1 MPLRTQRRRSSF
13 ERPLSYQMATEEADS
28 FEDYLTSARVLGTS
42 YPSNFS
48 SHARTLSHP
57 TATTASLE
65 IPKGSHLTHRASM
78 PPSLQLLQVS
88 RRGERGA
95 RGGEEGRK
103 GGGRGEGRRKGR
115 GGGREGR
122 DGGGVASCTWK
133 EEMSLGTREGQKR
146 GEKGQGRSPFRICL
160 ACFNSHCPTR
170 ASCSKHLSS
179 CWKQMNLDV
188 TI

>member
-1 MPLRTQRRRSSF
+1 
-13 ERPLSYQMATEEADS
+13 MATEEADS

-42 YPSNFS
+42 YPSNLP

-95 RGGEEGRK
+95 RGGEEGRRGEGEEGRRK
-103 GGGRGEGRRKGR
+103 GGGRGGEEG
-115 GGGREGR
+115 ER
-122 DGGGVASCTWK
+122 DEM
-133 EEMSLGTREGQKR
+133 EEE
-146 GEKGQGRSPFRICL
+146 
-160 ACFNSHCPTR
+160 
-170 ASCSKHLSS
+170 
-179 CWKQMNLDV
+179 
-188 TI
+188 

>member
-1 MPLRTQRRRSSF
+1 
-13 ERPLSYQMATEEADS
+13 MATEEADS

-103 GGGRGEGRRKGR
+103 GGGRGGREDEGEGRRER
-115 GGGREGR
+115 GTRWRRSSLLHMERGNEPRDEGGTKEGRER
-122 DGGGVASCTWK
+122 
-133 EEMSLGTREGQKR
+133 TRKVSIQNMY
-146 GEKGQGRSPFRICL
+146 ICL

-188 TI
+188 MI

>member
-1 MPLRTQRRRSSF
+1 
-13 ERPLSYQMATEEADS
+13 MATEEADN

-42 YPSNFS
+42 YPSNLP

-88 RRGERGA
+88 RRG
-95 RGGEEGRK
+95 GEEGRRK
-103 GGGRGEGRRKGR
+103 GRREEEGEGRRKGR

-133 EEMSLGTREGQKR
+133 EEMSLETREGQKR
-146 GEKGQGRSPFRICL
+146 GEKGQGRSPFRICM
-160 ACFNSHCPTR
+160 
-170 ASCSKHLSS
+170 SCLF
-179 CWKQMNLDV
+179 
-188 TI
+188 